1 MTSNEV
7 DAPALKDRFL
17 AELPDAVYPVIERI
31 LQSAGDS
38 GVYVVAGV
46 VRDLLLGRA
55 PVDVDLAIEGDAL
68 AVARDMAGDAQVVV
82 HDRFLTATIDVGA
95 HRVDLA
101 TARRESYERPG
112 ALPQVE
118 PAGIEADLRR
128 RDFAMNA
135 IALRLNGAPAIVDP
149 CDGVSDIGARITRV
163 LHDGSF
169 RDDATRIFRAFRY
182 AARLEFT
189 IEPHTRELLDDGVRY
204 VGTIGGERLR
214 HELHLLFEERSG
226 GGALE
231 GLDGAG
237 ALRTIHP
244 ALRWSPR
251 ATAALGDA
259 TQGAH
264 RILVGFALLTFGVAA
279 KDGER
284 VVDRLQL
291 SREEAAV
298 VRAMASLLQSAAM
311 LHRRDAKPSGIVAVL
326 DRFPDAAVAAFGALS
341 KDSAIS
347 TIVQRYLDQWR
358 DVRPLL
364 NGNDLL
370 DMGIPEGPDIG
381 KGLQLI
387 RAARLDGWASDRDDE
402 RALALRFAKSI
413 RDSRAMTQP
422 IDFQSNGN

>member
-1 MTSNEV
+1 
-7 DAPALKDRFL
+7 
-17 AELPDAVYPVIERI
+17 
-31 LQSAGDS
+31 
-38 GVYVVAGV
+38 
-46 VRDLLLGRA
+46 
-55 PVDVDLAIEGDAL
+55 
-68 AVARDMAGDAQVVV
+68 
-82 HDRFLTATIDVGA
+82 
-95 HRVDLA
+95 
-101 TARRESYERPG
+101 
-112 ALPQVE
+112 
-118 PAGIEADLRR
+118 
-128 RDFAMNA
+128 
-135 IALRLNGAPAIVDP
+135 
-149 CDGVSDIGARITRV
+149 
-163 LHDGSF
+163 
-169 RDDATRIFRAFRY
+169 
-182 AARLEFT
+182 
-189 IEPHTRELLDDGVRY
+189 LLDDGVRY

-251 ATAALGDA
+251 ATAALGGDA
-259 TQGAH
+259 MQGAH

-291 SREEAAV
+291 SREEADV
-298 VRAMASLLQSAAM
+298 VRAMASLSQSAAM

-341 KDSAIS
+341 EDSAIS

-364 NGNDLL
+364 TGNDLL

-413 RDSRAMTQP
+413 RDSRAMKQP
-422 IDFQSNGN
+422 IDFQPNGN